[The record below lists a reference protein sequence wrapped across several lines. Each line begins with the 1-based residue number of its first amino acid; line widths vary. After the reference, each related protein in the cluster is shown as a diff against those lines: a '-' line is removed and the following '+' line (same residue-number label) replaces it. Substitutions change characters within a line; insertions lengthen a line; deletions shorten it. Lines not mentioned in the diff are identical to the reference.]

1 MFVLYVLRYLAWKAR
16 FIVVAEIMVATTKQ
30 ENIQF
35 GAGITV
41 QDSFDWT
48 LDFPVSVRVFLL

>member
-41 QDSFDWT
+41 QDSFD
-48 LDFPVSVRVFLL
+48 